1 MQKAKPMTCGSILIR
16 ARKKFA
22 TRENVKIMY
31 YESNH
36 YASIWNK
43 YRPVILHLMIA
54 AHDDPQQYKLS
65 AHEFKAI
72 GQREK
77 SGFSFLLEAS
87 GGRALNNIKGSNVA
101 RDLLH
106 VLQQS
111 QKASQLMNE
120 GTYELKMDKQFI
132 LHVSRKEEVAVTEE
146 MTQDPG

>member
-1 MQKAKPMTCGSILIR
+1 M
-16 ARKKFA
+16 
-22 TRENVKIMY
+22 IMY

-36 YASIWNK
+36 YASLWSK

-54 AHDDPQQYKLS
+54 AHDDPQHYKLS
-65 AHEFKAI
+65 GHEFKAI

-87 GGRALNNIKGSNVA
+87 EGKALNNIRGSNVA

-111 QKASQLMNE
+111 QKATELMSE
-120 GTYELKMDKQFI
+120 DVYELKMDKQFV
-132 LHVSRKEEVAVTEE
+132 LHVSRKTEEVED
-146 MTQDPG
+146 TQEAISGS

>member
-1 MQKAKPMTCGSILIR
+1 
-16 ARKKFA
+16 
-22 TRENVKIMY
+22 MY

-36 YASIWNK
+36 YASLWSK

-54 AHDDPQQYKLS
+54 ANVDPQQYKLS

-77 SGFSFLLEAS
+77 TGFSFLLEAS

-101 RDLLH
+101 RDLLR

-111 QKASQLMNE
+111 QKASQLMSE
-120 GTYELKMDKQFI
+120 GVYELKMDKQFV
-132 LHVSRKEEVAVTEE
+132 LHVTRKEEVVVEPEEVVPATE
-146 MTQDPG
+146 